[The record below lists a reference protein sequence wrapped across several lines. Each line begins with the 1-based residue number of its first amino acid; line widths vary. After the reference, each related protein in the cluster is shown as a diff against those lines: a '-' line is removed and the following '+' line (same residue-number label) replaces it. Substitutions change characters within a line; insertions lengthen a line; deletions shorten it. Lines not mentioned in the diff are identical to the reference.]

1 MRNAQLRA
9 CAHCNLHVRM
19 LLLRQ
24 MQEVFNSI
32 EHRAYELFESRAEV
46 RTICIARGCQLIEVG
61 KPLPGLSAAVER

>member
-1 MRNAQLRA
+1 
-9 CAHCNLHVRM
+9 VRM